1 MCIIL
6 RMCRFQNCLICSPR
20 LKIECVV
27 KISAFAIFESGTRP
41 KNSSML
47 KTPINGNTK
56 VVTLSVQIRQRG
68 KVLITSE
75 TDNASKFD
83 DVPKRICRLLEFF
96 VIS

>member
-27 KISAFAIFESGTRP
+27 NVSAFAIFVSETRP

-47 KTPINGNTK
+47 KMAILASLQLPTITPQDIFEILN
-56 VVTLSVQIRQRG
+56 
-68 KVLITSE
+68 
-75 TDNASKFD
+75 D
-83 DVPKRICRLLEFF
+83 
-96 VIS
+96 